1 MICVC
6 ISICIF
12 NCIFISN
19 VFVFV
24 CCHICLVWPTGC
36 PRSSSPAEPPASCVL
51 GQEGRQG
58 KAGGD
63 RPYSSSDN
71 TTIPHTTCTR
81 YHTSQCLADT
91 GLLTIQQHHTPTVLV
106 QAELYCNI
114 LQESAM
120 RWGNRACLSFSG

>member
-1 MICVC
+1 MY
-6 ISICIF
+6 
-12 NCIFISN
+12 
-19 VFVFV
+19 VFRYAFLTVFSFQMY
-24 CCHICLVWPTGC
+24 LYLSAATFALFGQLG
-36 PRSSSPAEPPASCVL
+36 VL
-51 GQEGRQG
+51 GRRLLQSRQLLACSVRKAGRARQ
-58 KAGGD
+58 GGD

-81 YHTSQCLADT
+81 CHTSQCLADT